1 MSPESFDKDDG
12 PVEGAA
18 GGVVAEAPVAAAVGT
33 DDKDDAVP
41 VAAVADAA
49 AGDDPD
55 VDNVDTGKDT
65 GNHCCR
71 IHWSVADIEGDV
83 RVQIHKTP

>member
-1 MSPESFDKDDG
+1 MSPESFDRDDG

-18 GGVVAEAPVAAAVGT
+18 GDAVAEAPVAAAVGT

-49 AGDDPD
+49 AGVDPD
-55 VDNVDTGKDT
+55 VDNVDTGRDT

-71 IHWSVADIEGDV
+71 TH
-83 RVQIHKTP
+83 

>member
-1 MSPESFDKDDG
+1 MSPESFDREDG

-18 GGVVAEAPVAAAVGT
+18 GDVVAEAPVAAAVGT

-41 VAAVADAA
+41 VAVVADAA
-49 AGDDPD
+49 EGVDPD
-55 VDNVDTGKDT
+55 VDNVDTGRDT

-71 IHWSVADIEGDV
+71 TH
-83 RVQIHKTP
+83 